1 MIVPKQ
7 GMERIGRRL
16 KLRDL
21 RILMT
26 VVECGTMG
34 KAAARLAVSQPVVS
48 KAIAD
53 LEHALGVRLLDRSRR
68 GVEPTPYGRALIK
81 RGVAI
86 FDEMRQGIEEIEF
99 LSDPTAGEVR
109 IGATDPINAA
119 IVAPVI
125 DRLSR
130 QYPRMT
136 FYVVAGVPGPLRQE
150 VAARNVDFAISRFA
164 RPAGEEYSEEI
175 LFHDALV
182 VATGPNNP
190 LTRRRRKIE
199 LAELLSEP
207 WVLDSPNT
215 DFGAMQAAV
224 FRAAGLDPPRLT
236 VEATSIILRNELLAT
251 ERFLTVVVSFSL
263 LLPRKHP
270 GLKALP
276 VKLPDIRQPV
286 GITTL
291 KNRSLSPVA
300 QMFIESVRELVKP
313 LADSMGIDDQV
324 GSLKPGKRADII
336 TVTTRALNMGGFAD
350 AAHLLIGSALP
361 ENVDTVVIDGRI
373 LKRDGK
379 LTSLSEG
386 QVVADARAAVEGIR
400 KRANWR

>member
-1 MIVPKQ
+1 MIAPNQ
-7 GMERIGRRL
+7 GPERFGRRL

-34 KAAARLAVSQPVVS
+34 RAAERLAISQPVVS

-53 LEHALGVRLLDRSRR
+53 MEHALAVRLLDRSQR
-68 GVEPTPYGRALIK
+68 GVEPTPTPYGRALIK
-81 RGVAI
+81 RGIAI

-136 FYVVAGVPGPLRQE
+136 FHVVAGVPGPLRQE

-175 LFHDALV
+175 LFRDALV

-215 DFGAMQAAV
+215 DFGAMQAGV

-236 VEATSIILRNELLAT
+236 VTATSIILRNELLAT
-251 ERFLTVVVSFSL
+251 DRFLTVVVSFSL

-313 LADSMGIDDQV
+313 LA
-324 GSLKPGKRADII
+324 
-336 TVTTRALNMGGFAD
+336 N
-350 AAHLLIGSALP
+350 
-361 ENVDTVVIDGRI
+361 GR
-373 LKRDGK
+373 
-379 LTSLSEG
+379 
-386 QVVADARAAVEGIR
+386 
-400 KRANWR
+400 

>member
-1 MIVPKQ
+1 MPMIATKQ
-7 GMERIGRRL
+7 GSERIGRRL

-53 LEHALGVRLLDRSRR
+53 MEHALGVQVLDRSQR

-81 RGVAI
+81 RGIAI
-86 FDEMRQGIEEIEF
+86 FDEMRQGIEDIEF
-99 LSDPTAGEVR
+99 LSDPAAGEVR

-136 FYVVAGVPGPLRQE
+136 FHVVAGVPGPLRQE

-164 RPAGEEYSEEI
+164 RPVGEEYSEEI
-175 LFHDALV
+175 LFHDSLV
-182 VATGPNNP
+182 VVTGPNNP
-190 LTRRRRKIE
+190 LIRRRKIE

-215 DFGAMQAAV
+215 DFGAMQAGV

-251 ERFLTVVVSFSL
+251 DRFLTVVVSFSL

-291 KNRSLSPVA
+291 KNRSLSPAA
-300 QMFIESVRELVKP
+300 QTFIQSVRELVKP
-313 LADSMGIDDQV
+313 LV
-324 GSLKPGKRADII
+324 NKR
-336 TVTTRALNMGGFAD
+336 
-350 AAHLLIGSALP
+350 
-361 ENVDTVVIDGRI
+361 
-373 LKRDGK
+373 
-379 LTSLSEG
+379 
-386 QVVADARAAVEGIR
+386 
-400 KRANWR
+400 

>member
-1 MIVPKQ
+1 
-7 GMERIGRRL
+7 
-16 KLRDL
+16 
-21 RILMT
+21 
-26 VVECGTMG
+26 MG
-34 KAAARLAVSQPVVS
+34 KAAGRLAVSQPVVS

-53 LEHALGVRLLDRSRR
+53 LEHALGVRLLDRSQR

-136 FYVVAGVPGPLRQE
+136 FHVVAGVPGPLRQE

-164 RPAGEEYSEEI
+164 RPAREEYSEEI
-175 LFHDALV
+175 LFRDALV

-215 DFGAMQAAV
+215 DFGAMQAGV
-224 FRAAGLDPPRLT
+224 FRAANRVMDDVLGRRLT
-236 VEATSIILRNELLAT
+236 VRLT
-251 ERFLTVVVSFSL
+251 ERDPGNGSAAH
-263 LLPRKHP
+263 RHP
-270 GLKALP
+270 GSHTVGYILEVSYEVKINDGP
-276 VKLPDIRQPV
+276 VQ
-286 GITTL
+286 T
-291 KNRSLSPVA
+291 
-300 QMFIESVRELVKP
+300 
-313 LADSMGIDDQV
+313 
-324 GSLKPGKRADII
+324 LKPGEVFYEAPNALHAISRNASATQPLRYLVIQVSDPTKPA
-336 TVTTRALNMGGFAD
+336 TV
-350 AAHLLIGSALP
+350 P
-361 ENVDTVVIDGRI
+361 E
-373 LKRDGK
+373 
-379 LTSLSEG
+379 
-386 QVVADARAAVEGIR
+386 
-400 KRANWR
+400 

>member
-1 MIVPKQ
+1 MPTIAPKQ
-7 GMERIGRRL
+7 GTERIGRRL
-16 KLRDL
+16 KLRDF

-26 VVECGTMG
+26 VIECGTMG
-34 KAAARLAVSQPVVS
+34 KAAERLAISQPVVS

-53 LEHALGVRLLDRSRR
+53 MEHALGVRLLDRSQR

-81 RGVAI
+81 RGIAI

-136 FYVVAGVPGPLRQE
+136 FHVVAGVPAPLRQE
-150 VAARNVDFAISRFA
+150 LAARNVDFVISRFA
-164 RPAGEEYSEEI
+164 RPVGEEYSEEI
-175 LFHDALV
+175 LFHDSLV
-182 VATGPNNP
+182 VVTGPNNP
-190 LTRRRRKIE
+190 LTRRRKIE

-215 DFGAMQAAV
+215 DFGAMQAGV

-236 VEATSIILRNELLAT
+236 VAATSIVLRNELLAT

-270 GLKALP
+270 GLKAVP
-276 VKLPDIRQPV
+276 VKLPDIRQAV

-313 LADSMGIDDQV
+313 LAN
-324 GSLKPGKRADII
+324 R
-336 TVTTRALNMGGFAD
+336 R
-350 AAHLLIGSALP
+350 
-361 ENVDTVVIDGRI
+361 
-373 LKRDGK
+373 
-379 LTSLSEG
+379 
-386 QVVADARAAVEGIR
+386 
-400 KRANWR
+400 

>member
-1 MIVPKQ
+1 MIARKQ
-7 GMERIGRRL
+7 GTERIGRRL

-34 KAAARLAVSQPVVS
+34 KAAERLAISQPVVS

-53 LEHALGVRLLDRSRR
+53 MEHTLGVRLLDRSQR

-81 RGVAI
+81 RGIAI
-86 FDEMRQGIEEIEF
+86 FDEMRQGIEDIEF
-99 LSDPTAGEVR
+99 LSDPAAGEVR

-119 IVAPVI
+119 IVAPII

-136 FYVVAGVPGPLRQE
+136 FDVVAGVPATLRQE
-150 VAARNVDFAISRFA
+150 FAARNVDFVISRFA
-164 RPAGEEYSEEI
+164 RPVGEEYSEEI
-175 LFHDALV
+175 LFHDSLV
-182 VATGPNNP
+182 VVTGPNNP
-190 LTRRRRKIE
+190 LTHRRKIE

-207 WVLDSPNT
+207 WVLDSPST
-215 DFGAMQAAV
+215 DFGAMQAGV

-236 VEATSIILRNELLAT
+236 VAATSIILRNELLAT
-251 ERFLTVVVSFSL
+251 ERFLTVIVSFSL

-291 KNRSLSPVA
+291 KNRTLSPVA

-313 LADSMGIDDQV
+313 LANS
-324 GSLKPGKRADII
+324 R
-336 TVTTRALNMGGFAD
+336 
-350 AAHLLIGSALP
+350 
-361 ENVDTVVIDGRI
+361 
-373 LKRDGK
+373 
-379 LTSLSEG
+379 
-386 QVVADARAAVEGIR
+386 
-400 KRANWR
+400 

>member
-1 MIVPKQ
+1 MPMIAPKQ
-7 GMERIGRRL
+7 GTERIGRRL

-34 KAAARLAVSQPVVS
+34 KAAECLAISQPVVS

-53 LEHALGVRLLDRSRR
+53 MEHALGVRLLDRSQR

-81 RGVAI
+81 RGIAI
-86 FDEMRQGIEEIEF
+86 FDEMRQGLDEIES

-164 RPAGEEYSEEI
+164 RPASEEYSEEI

-199 LAELLSEP
+199 LADLLNEP

-215 DFGAMQAAV
+215 DFGAMQAGL

-270 GLKALP
+270 VLKALP

-313 LADSMGIDDQV
+313 LAN
-324 GSLKPGKRADII
+324 R
-336 TVTTRALNMGGFAD
+336 R
-350 AAHLLIGSALP
+350 
-361 ENVDTVVIDGRI
+361 
-373 LKRDGK
+373 
-379 LTSLSEG
+379 
-386 QVVADARAAVEGIR
+386 
-400 KRANWR
+400 

>member
-1 MIVPKQ
+1 MIAPKQ

-34 KAAARLAVSQPVVS
+34 KAAERLAISQPVVS

-53 LEHALGVRLLDRSRR
+53 MEHALGVRLLDRSRR

-81 RGVAI
+81 RGIAI

-136 FYVVAGVPGPLRQE
+136 FHVVAGVPGPLRQE

-164 RPAGEEYSEEI
+164 RPVGEEYSEEI

-182 VATGPNNP
+182 VVTGPNNP
-190 LTRRRRKIE
+190 LSRRRKIE

-215 DFGAMQAAV
+215 DFGAMQAGV

-251 ERFLTVVVSFSL
+251 RAFPHGGRQL
-263 LLPRKHP
+263 LAPP
-270 GLKALP
+270 
-276 VKLPDIRQPV
+276 
-286 GITTL
+286 
-291 KNRSLSPVA
+291 
-300 QMFIESVRELVKP
+300 
-313 LADSMGIDDQV
+313 
-324 GSLKPGKRADII
+324 
-336 TVTTRALNMGGFAD
+336 
-350 AAHLLIGSALP
+350 AA
-361 ENVDTVVIDGRI
+361 
-373 LKRDGK
+373 
-379 LTSLSEG
+379 
-386 QVVADARAAVEGIR
+386 
-400 KRANWR
+400 

>member
-1 MIVPKQ
+1 MIATKQ
-7 GMERIGRRL
+7 GSERIGRRL

-34 KAAARLAVSQPVVS
+34 KAAERLAVSQPVVS

-53 LEHALGVRLLDRSRR
+53 LEHALGVQLLDRSRR

-86 FDEMRQGIEEIEF
+86 FDEMRQGIQEIEF
-99 LSDPTAGEVR
+99 LSDPASGEVR

-164 RPAGEEYSEEI
+164 RPAGEEFSEEI

-199 LAELLSEP
+199 LTELLSEP

-215 DFGAMQAAV
+215 DFGAMQAGL
-224 FRAAGLDPPRLT
+224 FRAAGLDPPYGASYLHHSAKR
-236 VEATSIILRNELLAT
+236 AARDRAFPHGGRQLLA
-251 ERFLTVVVSFSL
+251 
-263 LLPRKHP
+263 PP
-270 GLKALP
+270 A
-276 VKLPDIRQPV
+276 
-286 GITTL
+286 
-291 KNRSLSPVA
+291 A
-300 QMFIESVRELVKP
+300 Q
-313 LADSMGIDDQV
+313 
-324 GSLKPGKRADII
+324 
-336 TVTTRALNMGGFAD
+336 
-350 AAHLLIGSALP
+350 
-361 ENVDTVVIDGRI
+361 
-373 LKRDGK
+373 
-379 LTSLSEG
+379 TS
-386 QVVADARAAVEGIR
+386 RT
-400 KRANWR
+400 